1 MGSKTPATTTQQQN
15 STTTQNPWA
24 TATPLLNNLVGGY
37 LGVNPAVTGA
47 QAQAGQNLEQAAAG
61 IPNLTPQATQAV
73 QNIFGSAGMLPATWG
88 QVSGNLSP
96 IAGMSADPYKTP
108 GFSDALNTLTQNIT
122 NTVKGGYAASG
133 RSPSGAGSFAGS
145 LGRGLMQGEA
155 PILQSQY
162 NQNLG
167 NIMNANQMLTNA
179 GIGTSNA
186 MSGNMMAALQGAGLL
201 PSLAMGPATAQMGA
215 ANTVYGQPIQN
226 LNMLTTP
233 AMGLGGMGGTTT
245 GQGYATGTQTPANDP
260 WANVLGGVIGGAG
273 MLGSLGGS
281 GGLPALM
288 AMSDRR
294 AKTDIKDVGRT
305 HDNQKIYSYRFK
317 GSMMPQIGMM
327 ADEVEK
333 KTPEAVM
340 TGPEGLKRV
349 RYDMATRK
357 AAKMGMMP
365 AHE

>member
-47 QAQAGQNLEQAAAG
+47 QSQAGQNLIQSAGG

-73 QNIFGSAGMLPATWG
+73 QNIFGSAGMLPTTWG

-96 IAGMSADPYKTP
+96 IAGMSANPYQTP

-122 NTVKGGYAASG
+122 SNVKGAYAASG
-133 RSPSGAGSFAGS
+133 RDPSGAGSFAGS

-167 NIMNANQMLTNA
+167 NIMNANQMLSNA
-179 GIGTSNA
+179 GINTSQA
-186 MSGNMMAALQGAGLL
+186 MSGNMMSALQGAGLL
-201 PSLAMGPATAQMGA
+201 PSLAMGPAAAQYQA
-215 ANTVYGQPIQN
+215 ANQVYGQPIQN

-245 GQGYATGTQTPANDP
+245 GVGTATGTQTPANDP
-260 WANVLGGVIGGAG
+260 WANVIGGISGAAG
-273 MLGSLGGS
+273 LLG
-281 GGLPALM
+281 AF
-288 AMSDRR
+288 SDRR
-294 AKTDIKDVGRT
+294 LKTDIKDVGRT

-365 AHE
+365 AHD

>member
-47 QAQAGQNLEQAAAG
+47 QSAAGQNLIQSAAG

-73 QNIFGSAGMLPATWG
+73 QNIFGSAGMLPTTWG

-96 IAGMSADPYKTP
+96 IAGMSANPYQTP

-122 NTVKGGYAASG
+122 SNVKGAYAASG
-133 RSPSGAGSFAGS
+133 RDPSGAGSFAGS

-167 NIMNANQMLTNA
+167 NIMNANQMLSNA
-179 GIGTSNA
+179 GINTSQA
-186 MSGNMMAALQGAGLL
+186 MSGNMMSALQGAGLL
-201 PSLAMGPATAQMGA
+201 PSLAMGPAAAQYQA
-215 ANTVYGQPIQN
+215 ANQVYGQPIQN

-245 GQGYATGTQTPANDP
+245 GVGTATGTQTPANDP
-260 WANVLGGVIGGAG
+260 WANVIGGISGAAG
-273 MLGSLGGS
+273 LLG
-281 GGLPALM
+281 AF
-288 AMSDRR
+288 SDRR
-294 AKTDIKDVGRT
+294 LKTDVKDIGRT

-365 AHE
+365 AHG

>member
-24 TATPLLNNLVGGY
+24 AAQPLLNNLISGY
-37 LGVNPAVTGA
+37 MGVNPAVTRA
-47 QAQAGQNLEQAAAG
+47 QAQAGQNLEKAAAG
-61 IPNLTPQATQAV
+61 IPNLTPQATQSV
-73 QNIFGSAGMLPATWG
+73 QNIFDSAGMLPATWR

-96 IAGMSADPYKTP
+96 IAGMSANPYQTP

-122 NTVKGGYAASG
+122 SNVKGAYAGSG
-133 RSPSGAGSFAGS
+133 RDPSGAGTMPQTLA
-145 LGRGLMQGEA
+145 RGLMQGEA
-155 PILQSQY
+155 PVIQSQY

-167 NIMNANQMLTNA
+167 NIMGANQMLTNA
-179 GIGTSNA
+179 GIGTSGAMNA
-186 MSGNMMAALQGAGLL
+186 NMMSALQGAGLL
-201 PSLAMGPATAQMGA
+201 PSLAMGPAAAQLQA

-226 LNMLTTP
+226 LNQLLTP

-260 WANVLGGVIGGAG
+260 WANAIGTAAGVAG
-273 MLGSLGGS
+273 MIGSL
-281 GGLPALM
+281 
-288 AMSDRR
+288 SDRR
-294 AKTDIKDVGRT
+294 AKTDIKDIGRT
-305 HDNQKIYSYRFK
+305 HDDQKIYSYRFK
-317 GSMMPQIGMM
+317 GSKMPQIGMM

-333 KTPEAVM
+333 KTPGAVM
-340 TGPEGLKRV
+340 TGPEGFKRV

-365 AHE
+365 AHD

>member
-47 QAQAGQNLEQAAAG
+47 QSQAGQNLIQSAGG

-73 QNIFGSAGMLPATWG
+73 QNIFGSAGMLPTTWG

-96 IAGMSADPYKTP
+96 IAGMSANPYQTP

-122 NTVKGGYAASG
+122 SNVKGAYAASG
-133 RSPSGAGSFAGS
+133 RDPSGAGSFAGS

-179 GIGTSNA
+179 GINTSQA
-186 MSGNMMAALQGAGLL
+186 MSGNMMSALQGAGLL
-201 PSLAMGPATAQMGA
+201 PSLAMGPAAAQYQA
-215 ANTVYGQPIQN
+215 ANQVYGQPIQN

-245 GQGYATGTQTPANDP
+245 GVGTATGTQTPANDP
-260 WANVLGGVIGGAG
+260 WANVIGGISGAAG
-273 MLGSLGGS
+273 LLG
-281 GGLPALM
+281 AF
-288 AMSDRR
+288 SDRR
-294 AKTDIKDVGRT
+294 LKTDVKDIGRT

-365 AHE
+365 AHD

>member
-47 QAQAGQNLEQAAAG
+47 QSQAGQNLIQSAGG

-73 QNIFGSAGMLPATWG
+73 QNIFGSAGMLPTTWG

-96 IAGMSADPYKTP
+96 IAGMSANPYQTP

-122 NTVKGGYAASG
+122 SNVKGAYAASG
-133 RSPSGAGSFAGS
+133 RDPSGAGSFAGS

-167 NIMNANQMLTNA
+167 NIMNANQMLSNA
-179 GIGTSNA
+179 GINTSQA
-186 MSGNMMAALQGAGLL
+186 MSGNMMSALQGAGLL
-201 PSLAMGPATAQMGA
+201 PSLAMGPAAAQYQA
-215 ANTVYGQPIQN
+215 ANQVYGQPIQN

-245 GQGYATGTQTPANDP
+245 GVGTATGTQTPANDP
-260 WANVLGGVIGGAG
+260 WANVIGGISGAAG
-273 MLGSLGGS
+273 LLG
-281 GGLPALM
+281 AF
-288 AMSDRR
+288 SDRR
-294 AKTDIKDVGRT
+294 LKTDVKDIGRT

-365 AHE
+365 AHG